1 MFSFFIHPVYF
12 QQEKGKRTPWTHE
25 MHTVLL
31 PFLLFMQ
38 PDQQL
43 CSIIQLLSYCLTQ
56 VSYYRS
62 ILMFKVIDPSQDD
75 DTMIPPLLAY
85 AKQGSATGKLLY
97 ANYGRREDFDVLKKN
112 FSISNCEG
120 YIVIIRYGR
129 ISRGDKVMCFI
140 WVEGIAIYI
149 RVCIQV

>member
-1 MFSFFIHPVYF
+1 MFNNTAF
-12 QQEKGKRTPWTHE
+12 
-25 MHTVLL
+25 VLRKY
-31 PFLLFMQ
+31 
-38 PDQQL
+38 
-43 CSIIQLLSYCLTQ
+43 SH
-56 VSYYRS
+56 YRS

-112 FSISNCEG
+112 FRISNCEG

-129 ISRGDKVMCFI
+129 ISRGDKVTVFYLGAWYSYTFESVSECKSVYYF
-140 WVEGIAIYI
+140 ELYFLP
-149 RVCIQV
+149 RKC

>member
-1 MFSFFIHPVYF
+1 
-12 QQEKGKRTPWTHE
+12 
-25 MHTVLL
+25 
-31 PFLLFMQ
+31 
-38 PDQQL
+38 
-43 CSIIQLLSYCLTQ
+43 
-56 VSYYRS
+56 
-62 ILMFKVIDPSQDD
+62 MFKVIDPSQDD

-129 ISRGDKVMCFI
+129 ISRGDKVTVFN
-140 WVEGIAIYI
+140 WVNGIAIHSSLYPS
-149 RVCIQV
+149 VNLCIISSCICYLANAKT